1 MMIFVKS
8 GVISDSYSYVTN
20 GMLGKP
26 PTASSEQ
33 FGNKYFMLINVIPYL
48 VIMNEFSLIIYYF
61 CKGFLV

>member
-8 GVISDSYSYVTN
+8 GVISDSYCYVTN